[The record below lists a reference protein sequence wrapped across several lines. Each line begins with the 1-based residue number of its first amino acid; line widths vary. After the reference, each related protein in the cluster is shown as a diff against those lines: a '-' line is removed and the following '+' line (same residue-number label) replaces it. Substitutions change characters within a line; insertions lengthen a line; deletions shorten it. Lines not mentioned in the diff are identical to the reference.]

1 MFLKLFGIQIF
12 KNTLGQKRTNLN
24 NQPLNITAK
33 WHIFILLEKSMQLF
47 FKTFK
52 KVMTFKSWEINI
64 VRIIMH
70 DFDIFVALGIYANIV
85 FA

>member
-1 MFLKLFGIQIF
+1 
-12 KNTLGQKRTNLN
+12 
-24 NQPLNITAK
+24 
-33 WHIFILLEKSMQLF
+33 MQLF
-47 FKTFK
+47 CKTFK